1 MSKISQYAPVL
12 LARAAILRL
21 LGRVRFPKDC
31 IGTVEHHE
39 DDDFV
44 VFRKVT
50 LKPTNDQPERPG
62 ALFIVRFRFA
72 RFAAKTNRVLS
83 ILPIPFIVAQPG
95 FRSKTWM
102 MGQKTDAFQGLYEW
116 DSIDDAERYWTSFP
130 MNLMKRRAIPQ
141 TLSHEVRRA

>member
-1 MSKISQYAPVL
+1 M
-12 LARAAILRL
+12 
-21 LGRVRFPKDC
+21 
-31 IGTVEHHE
+31 
-39 DDDFV
+39 